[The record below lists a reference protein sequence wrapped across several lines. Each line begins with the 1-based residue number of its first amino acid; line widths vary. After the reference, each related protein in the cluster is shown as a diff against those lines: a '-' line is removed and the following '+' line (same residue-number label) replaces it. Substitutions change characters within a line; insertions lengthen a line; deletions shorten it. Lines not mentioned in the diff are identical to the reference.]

1 LAGVLVL
8 TVIVDALKE
17 SLSATLVEEMSKN
30 LEEGIAQRGFLE
42 MASECQGDIPASSPV
57 GAAPAA
63 AEGDAEELDMPTA
76 ASVLLPNSLDDAV
89 IALGSEDA

>member
-1 LAGVLVL
+1 
-8 TVIVDALKE
+8 
-17 SLSATLVEEMSKN
+17 
-30 LEEGIAQRGFLE
+30 

-63 AEGDAEELDMPTA
+63 AEGDAEELDMPAA

-89 IALGSEDA
+89 IALGREDA